1 MSTTAVPA
9 LDKTFQILDLITASQ
24 QPLTAA
30 HIAKQLNL
38 PRSST
43 HNILQSLL
51 GKHVIYKDSDSRF
64 HLGSYLMYWAGKY
77 EQQQGVIQLF
87 KDLIVQHPV
96 LLQHTVTLSKLDL
109 GEVVFLA
116 CHETPAPLGFTF
128 RAGVRVPAVF
138 SATGKALLSTL
149 SMQTIESLYEG
160 IFPQPLTPNG
170 VDNFVSLSA
179 ELSAIHDSRISLDDG
194 QLREGMYCLGTY
206 IRNASGNAV
215 AGMAV
220 SFLQAEYE
228 SKYAEVS
235 AVLIELA
242 EQIEQRLGF
251 KAEHLA

>member
-1 MSTTAVPA
+1 MSVTSVPA
-9 LDKTFQILDLITASQ
+9 LDKTFQILDLITDSL

-30 HIAKQLNL
+30 HISKELDL

-51 GKHVIYKDSDSRF
+51 AKHVIYKDAENRF

-87 KDLIVQHPV
+87 KELIVQYPI

-116 CHETPAPLGFTF
+116 CHEAPAPLGFTF

-138 SATGKALLSTL
+138 SSTGKAMLSTL
-149 SMQTIESLYEG
+149 SMENIKSMYATG
-160 IFPQPLTPNG
+160 FPAPMTPRG
-170 VDNFVSLSA
+170 VKNFTDLEA
-179 ELSAIHDSRISLDDG
+179 ELADIQNSRISLDDG

-206 IRNASGNAV
+206 IRNASGNV
-215 AGMAV
+215 IAGMAV
-220 SFLQAEYE
+220 SFLQGEYE
-228 SKYAEVS
+228 IKRVEVS

-242 EQIEQRLGF
+242 KQMEQRLGF
-251 KAEHLA
+251 CSNEAK